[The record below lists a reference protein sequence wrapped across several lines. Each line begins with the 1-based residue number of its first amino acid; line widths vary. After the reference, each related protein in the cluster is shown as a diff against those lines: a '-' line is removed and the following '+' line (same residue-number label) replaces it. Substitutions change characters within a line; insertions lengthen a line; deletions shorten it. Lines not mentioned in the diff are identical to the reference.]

1 MLFYF
6 KCAVEVI
13 AFFSTFSHILK
24 ILMYIIV
31 KKGSLDDLYIWIA
44 SNSFIVKLRR
54 SHCSDFRDVIILT

>member
-24 ILMYIIV
+24 ILMYIII

-44 SNSFIVKLRR
+44 SNSFIVKLL
-54 SHCSDFRDVIILT
+54 FRF